1 MPKLIFDLV
10 GHAARVAAP
19 IIADRL
25 ADELADL
32 RSEILEV
39 VREALPDIAAAA
51 AQAALDAT
59 EIDERLAELV
69 NLPARVFGRL
79 SDLIPTVHYG

>member
-51 AQAALDAT
+51 QAALDAT

-69 NLPARVFGRL
+69 NLPARVFDRL
-79 SDLIPTVHYG
+79 SDLIPPFLR